1 MHRVLGRRARTDQY
15 LVGWTRDFITVLAPP
30 AAVPANAPPVN
41 SRLRP

>member
-15 LVGWTRDFITVLAPP
+15 LVGWTRDFITVLAPSAAAP
-30 AAVPANAPPVN
+30 ASTPPDT